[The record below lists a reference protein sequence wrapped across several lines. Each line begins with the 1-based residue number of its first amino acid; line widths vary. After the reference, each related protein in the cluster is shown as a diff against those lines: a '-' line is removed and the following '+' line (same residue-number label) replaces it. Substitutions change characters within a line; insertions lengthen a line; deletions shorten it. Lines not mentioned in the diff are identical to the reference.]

1 MPIAPNSL
9 AARDI
14 AYNVHPYTNLRV
26 HEEKGPL
33 VITGGEGIY
42 VKDDDGKEYIEGL
55 AGLWCT
61 SLGFSN
67 KRLVEAARRQMD
79 AMPYSHQFAHRST
92 EPVIDLAE
100 KLIGIAP
107 KPLQKAFFVNSG
119 SEAIDTA
126 IKLIWYYNNARGKPE
141 KKRIIARRRAYH
153 GITVAAGHL
162 TGLPYARAGFDLPMS
177 DRFFHVTPPT
187 HYREG
192 LPGES
197 EAAFTDRLAQEVET
211 LIQALGP
218 DTVAAFVAEPV
229 QGAGGVIVPPADYF
243 RKIQPI
249 LKKYDV
255 LMVADE
261 VICGFG
267 RTGQMF
273 GSNTFGIAPDL
284 MTVAKQLSSAY
295 LPIAGLLMREAFY
308 DVLAEQTQKL
318 GVLGMGYLWRPSGRG
333 RGRPRDP
340 PRSTRRT
347 TWWAM
352 SRPSPPRFMARLKQL
367 GEHPWSARRAASASS
382 ARSRSSPGTRAQY
395 PVAAKAAAAVATNL
409 SGAGADP
416 APAAGRRG
424 RHLPAS
430 DHHRARGGHALR
442 PPRRGARRHAAG
454 HAEGGLSILS
464 GERAAGT
471 GR

>member
-14 AYNVHPYTNLRV
+14 AYNIHPYTNLRM

-100 KLIGIAP
+100 KLMGIAP

-187 HYREG
+187 FYREG

-197 EAAFTDRLAQEVET
+197 EDAFTDRLAQEVET

-229 QGAGGVIVPPADYF
+229 QGAGGVLVPPADYF

-273 GSNTFGIAPDL
+273 GCNTFGIEPDL

-308 DVLAEQTQKL
+308 DVLADQTQKL
-318 GVLGMGYLWRPSGRG
+318 GVLGMGYTYGGHPAAAAVALETLKIYEEDDVLGHVQSI
-333 RGRPRDP
+333 
-340 PRSTRRT
+340 S
-347 TWWAM
+347 
-352 SRPSPPRFMARLKQL
+352 PRFMERLRQL
-367 GEHPWSARRAASASS
+367 GDHPLVGEARGVGLIGALEIVADK
-382 ARSRSSPGTRAQY
+382 GTRAQY
-395 PVAAKAAAAVATNL
+395 PVAAKAAAIVA
-409 SGAGADP
+409 GHCQA
-416 APAAGRRG
+416 RG
-424 RHLPAS
+424 LILRPLPGDVVGICPPLIITEQEIDKLFDRLGQALDDTLPAMQQ
-430 DHHRARGGHALR
+430 
-442 PPRRGARRHAAG
+442 AA
-454 HAEGGLSILS
+454 
-464 GERAAGT
+464 
-471 GR
+471 